1 MNNTLMLVGHV
12 GQAPQIKIFAG
23 GGKLA
28 KFSIAV
34 KEYSSKTEQTTTI
47 WIDVDAYENV
57 ANRVQQ
63 TITKGREVVLYGR
76 LSLNIYE
83 KTVDGVRTKVTKPV
97 MKLTSFHLCG
107 KKPVAEVISEP
118 ELAPAPEPQPLEESA

>member
-1 MNNTLMLVGHV
+1 MNNSLTLVGHV
-12 GQAPQIKIFAG
+12 GQAPQIKIFAS

-28 KFSIAV
+28 KFSVAV
-34 KEYSSKTEQTTTI
+34 KEYSSKTDQTTTI

-63 TITKGREVVLYGR
+63 TITKGREVVLHGR
-76 LSLNIYE
+76 LSINVYDKIVNDVL
-83 KTVDGVRTKVTKPV
+83 VKVSKPV

-107 KKPVAEVISEP
+107 KKPVALVTSEP

>member
-1 MNNTLMLVGHV
+1 MNNSLTLVGHV

-28 KFSIAV
+28 KFSVAV
-34 KEYSSKTEQTTTI
+34 KEYSSKTDQTTTI

-63 TITKGREVVLYGR
+63 TITKGREVVLHGR
-76 LSLNIYE
+76 LSINVYE
-83 KTVDGVRTKVTKPV
+83 KTVNDVLVKVSKPV

-107 KKPVAEVISEP
+107 RKPVAQVSSER